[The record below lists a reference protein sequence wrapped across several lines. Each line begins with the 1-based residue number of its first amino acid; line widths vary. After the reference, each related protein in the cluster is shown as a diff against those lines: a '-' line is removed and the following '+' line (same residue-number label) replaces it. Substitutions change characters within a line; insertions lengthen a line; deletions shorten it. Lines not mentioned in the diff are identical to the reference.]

1 MAEEQ
6 DVTERLMNALISK
19 MESMDSDIKSVRAE
33 NDQLRKMMSN
43 PATLLKRAGYVR
55 TNTPLSEDMLDDPF
69 RMDDTVIKSEGT
81 VNNQLDSYTNEE
93 VHEMSWEEIHEM
105 ASQHRE
111 VRELY

>member
-19 MESMDSDIKSVRAE
+19 MESMDSDIRSVRAE
-33 NDQLRKMMSN
+33 NDQLRKMMAN

-69 RMDDTVIKSEGT
+69 RMDDSVIKSEAAAS
-81 VNNQLDSYTNEE
+81 NQLKSTD
-93 VHEMSWEEIHEM
+93 
-105 ASQHRE
+105 AQ
-111 VRELY
+111 ELRKKNSLQ

>member
-69 RMDDTVIKSEGT
+69 RMDDAVIKSEGT
-81 VNNQLDSYTNEE
+81 VNNQLDAYTNEQ

>member
-69 RMDDTVIKSEGT
+69 RMDDAVIKSEGAM
-81 VNNQLDSYTNEE
+81 NNQLDAYTNEQ